1 METKKFSL
9 QTVDEQL
16 SFDTTVHCCV
26 CVFCE
31 CMHNN
36 INSCKW
42 QCGLDAWNVYR
53 ACLDQVLI
61 AIRSYTLLC
70 DHNQSKTRLIV
81 IMNLIAKL
89 GIIYA
94 TAWHASLCTAVLDCL
109 SVSCHCRH
117 TQPILYTVF
126 QKNAPPLACYIFDAH
141 EWILIFFGRN
151 VTDKVGNQNTL
162 YYATSN
168 NLCFCTTWQNLETWK
183 SHLTQLDCVTYTMH
197 LCAIFLKE
205 KIVICDVCLLY
216 TSPSPRD

>member
-162 YYATSN
+162 YCTTPN
-168 NLCFCTTWQNLETWK
+168 NLCFCTIPVKTGKHENHIFHSIGLCYTHNVFVRCLPERKKCNLW
-183 SHLTQLDCVTYTMH
+183 CVW
-197 LCAIFLKE
+197 
-205 KIVICDVCLLY
+205 
-216 TSPSPRD
+216 